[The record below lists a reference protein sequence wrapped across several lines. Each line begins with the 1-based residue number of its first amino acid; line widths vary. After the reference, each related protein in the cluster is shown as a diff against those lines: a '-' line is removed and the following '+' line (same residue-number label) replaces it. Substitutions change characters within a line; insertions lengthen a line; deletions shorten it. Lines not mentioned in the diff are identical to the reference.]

1 MFKPSNGICLVQSS
15 INKLF
20 VNKEP
25 WQIVVIT
32 TTSVLSAVWLYEFL
46 NKDECLWKRTKKH
59 VFRMARKYVPMVRDK
74 VNAELE
80 KVNKD
85 FETDI
90 MKHGNIVGYITELP
104 ADGMKNVDIL
114 KKVDDYLALG
124 N

>member
-1 MFKPSNGICLVQSS
+1 MFKPSDGILAIQSG

-46 NKDECLWKRTKKH
+46 NKDESLVKRTKKH
-59 VFRMARKYVPMVRDK
+59 VFRMARKYVPMVRNK

-80 KVNKD
+80 SVSKS
-85 FETDI
+85 FEDDI
-90 MKHGNIVGYITELP
+90 LKQGNIVGYITELP

-114 KKVDDYLALG
+114 KKVDDYLQLG